1 MTMTPN
7 DFNPGDYAA
16 GYDAATYSHGVTNNL
31 IVDALADGFRS
42 RADMYKRIADADEN
56 RGQFESAAYK
66 AGVAYALRASAADI
80 EQLRVRVVAPEPAVS
95 VDDPAPLDPADR
107 VRVRCTCPHNAAP
120 LDPAVGPCPVHDVRG
135 L

>member
-31 IVDALADGFRS
+31 IVDALADGFRN
-42 RADMYKRIADADEN
+42 RADMYKKIADADEN
-56 RGQFESAAYK
+56 RAQFESAAYK
-66 AGVAYALRASAADI
+66 AGVAYAYRQTAADV
-80 EQLRVRVVAPEPAVS
+80 EQMRMRVVAPEPAVP

-107 VRVRCTCPHNAAP
+107 VRCICPHNLGP
-120 LDPAVGPCPVHDVRG
+120 LDPEYLGPCPVHDVRG